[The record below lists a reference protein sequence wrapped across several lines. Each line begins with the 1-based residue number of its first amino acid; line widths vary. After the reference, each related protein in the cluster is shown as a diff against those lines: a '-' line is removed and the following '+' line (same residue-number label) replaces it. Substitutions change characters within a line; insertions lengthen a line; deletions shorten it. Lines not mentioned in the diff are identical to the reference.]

1 MHVLDEFGLCAATI
15 VRLHAVNH
23 IDDRL
28 INIERSIFQTRI
40 LTQMI
45 WTSHSFVSENFT
57 FHDHETFSIIY
68 DVL

>member
-1 MHVLDEFGLCAATI
+1 MHGLDEFGLCAATI

-45 WTSHSFVSENFT
+45 WVKSILHIVSSVKTSPFMTMRHLV
-57 FHDHETFSIIY
+57 
-68 DVL
+68 